1 MTRRRFGKSVELLA
15 VGLRNGLRRLAS
27 KRARRGARLANL
39 RSVLRAISIPVR
51 APSLRLPSPSA
62 VRALTSRISSP
73 TVSLTQFSGET
84 GTASYVQGGTEMGAT
99 RDRARR
105 ISRLIAALAVS
116 DLAYRL
122 FMREQIRRTL
132 GIETR
137 HA

>member
-1 MTRRRFGKSVELLA
+1 
-15 VGLRNGLRRLAS
+15 
-27 KRARRGARLANL
+27 
-39 RSVLRAISIPVR
+39 
-51 APSLRLPSPSA
+51 
-62 VRALTSRISSP
+62 
-73 TVSLTQFSGET
+73 
-84 GTASYVQGGTEMGAT
+84 MGAT